1 MKQRRPF
8 VRARVALALVTAA
21 ALAAVSGGTARASAA
36 TSPSAAPP
44 SAATSTRAHAAAH
57 RTRRPKHAVVTPS
70 RQLGMRAFVDPVT
83 GRVSSRPLVSDE
95 PGQATVLAPATA
107 PATNG
112 TNTLPMTTLSDGTN
126 LVKLGPEQ
134 TEYEVARVGKDG
146 KLVRACV
153 HGEHAANDF
162 RAAKEDR

>member
-21 ALAAVSGGTARASAA
+21 ALTAAFGGPARASAA

-44 SAATSTRAHAAAH
+44 PAVAATRAHATAH
-57 RTRRPKHAVVTPS
+57 RTRHAKRAVAPPA

-83 GRVSSRPLVSDE
+83 GRVSSRPVVSDA
-95 PGQATVLAPATA
+95 PGQEAVLAPATA
-107 PATNG
+107 PAANG
-112 TNTLPMTTLSDGTN
+112 TNSLPVTTLSDGTK

-162 RAAKEDR
+162 RAPREDR